1 MKKILVFGASDQLGG
16 TESYLLTLYENLDRN
31 QIQFDFLFPH
41 DIENIPYEYGS
52 RYGSKVYIKNTIPIV
67 SEKKLA
73 IYRQE
78 ILLRDIKILMGYM
91 LMSNVFIP
99 HIGY

>member
-41 DIENIPYEYGS
+41 DI
-52 RYGSKVYIKNTIPIV
+52 
-67 SEKKLA
+67 
-73 IYRQE
+73 
-78 ILLRDIKILMGYM
+78 
-91 LMSNVFIP
+91 
-99 HIGY
+99 

>member
-1 MKKILVFGASDQLGG
+1 MEG
-16 TESYLLTLYENLDRN
+16 
-31 QIQFDFLFPH
+31 
-41 DIENIPYEYGS
+41 
-52 RYGSKVYIKNTIPIV
+52 VYIKNTIPIV